1 MLIFKNK
8 ECSIKL
14 DFPAE
19 RHFSVKTEFDS
30 QSFFQV
36 ELNGPSTKKMFQL
49 CCSIFEWIRNSADQL
64 KRKII
69 MECSTLTKIF
79 FNKMVD
85 WSFNPAD
92 VKKKRLI

>member
-49 CCSIFEWIRNSADQL
+49 CCAFR
-64 KRKII
+64 
-69 MECSTLTKIF
+69 F
-79 FNKMVD
+79 
-85 WSFNPAD
+85 
-92 VKKKRLI
+92 